1 MKNER
6 PDGQSVRALLEAALA
21 QSIGAH
27 GPPAAAA
34 ASADVGV
41 PNAPAPSS
49 SGSPVV
55 VGEVVDTHH
64 PHLPGRVLVRWW
76 PSAERE
82 CTEWLHHERH
92 LTLLRGDRVLVTLPL
107 GWAEWLITG
116 ALGRGVSASP
126 QSAAADTAQEPAPGS
141 EASPAQAERATLQ
154 LGPGQALVVLGH
166 DGEPLVQLRQGP
178 DGLSVELAR
187 DQVELKARRRLRL
200 SADSIE
206 LAAGPGGVDV
216 RTEGEAVTRARTIR
230 LN

>member
-1 MKNER
+1 
-6 PDGQSVRALLEAALA
+6 
-21 QSIGAH
+21 
-27 GPPAAAA
+27 
-34 ASADVGV
+34 
-41 PNAPAPSS
+41 
-49 SGSPVV
+49 
-55 VGEVVDTHH
+55 
-64 PHLPGRVLVRWW
+64 
-76 PSAERE
+76 
-82 CTEWLHHERH
+82 
-92 LTLLRGDRVLVTLPL
+92 
-107 GWAEWLITG
+107 
-116 ALGRGVSASP
+116 GVSASP